1 MLAAVAAVFRHAIA
15 SAMFFF
21 SLLFSIKIDFDDIVP
36 LISLKLRKDWVA
48 MAILCS
54 EQPATLTTETQ

>member
-1 MLAAVAAVFRHAIA
+1 MMLAAVAAVFRHAIA

-36 LISLKLRKDWVA
+36 LISLKLRKD
-48 MAILCS
+48 
-54 EQPATLTTETQ
+54 